1 MQADTIKNRLLTGDV
16 AEAETSADDRLYI
29 DTLRKR
35 RLVVRYTGPGPAWFR
50 LTGQGRVV
58 LSDAQVSRPEPMF

>member
-1 MQADTIKNRLLTGDV
+1 MSAILNRLLSGDV
-16 AEAETSADDRLYI
+16 EEAETSAEDRAYI
-29 DTLRKR
+29 YGLRKR

-58 LSDAQVSRPEPMF
+58 LSDTQACRPEPMF